1 VITEITSNVRRP
13 RIIPVRVIIDGKPVL
28 QRPAVVYVKKSD
40 GGKVALGDISPSAP
54 APAPTAYS
62 DVVSSSDQSAAGG
75 GVRGGGSGDTSSR
88 GEEGED
94 GALSV
99 ADISLEEKKYSSSA
113 PAPEDR
119 PSRLTEEGRVD
130 ANADSSSLQ
139 SAEEKAEARAAAVA
153 AAVEAATEPVSAEE
167 VADFVTIRD
176 FVREQIS
183 PALLDQVAEDVSGA
197 SSWARCVRL

>member
-28 QRPAVVYVKKSD
+28 QRPAVVYVKKSK

-54 APAPTAYS
+54 APIAYS

-88 GEEGED
+88 GEDGEE

-99 ADISLEEKKYSSSA
+99 ADISLEEKKYSSA

-119 PSRLTEEGRVD
+119 PSHTTEEGRVD

-176 FVREQIS
+176 FVRDQIS

>member
-28 QRPAVVYVKKSD
+28 QRPAVVYVKKSK

-54 APAPTAYS
+54 APIAYS